1 MMEKGRNSMKTQ
13 QANITFSKMD
23 VSIQAS
29 FNKDNISQKKWS
41 TSLKPQYGNVI
52 TTTIWIKPSIIPK
65 THELPAIWRQTL

>member
-1 MMEKGRNSMKTQ
+1 
-13 QANITFSKMD
+13 MD